1 MKWLS
6 QKVKIRKK
14 MSVRL
19 FYQERDTCGH
29 KVYGKMFTITDLR
42 KGNAAHH
49 ELYHFVCVSM
59 PDVKIQNTQQIY
71 VL

>member
-14 MSVRL
+14 CQLDCFIKKEIPVAIN
-19 FYQERDTCGH
+19 H
-29 KVYGKMFTITDLR
+29 GKMFTITDLR
-42 KGNAAHH
+42 KGIAAHH

>member
-1 MKWLS
+1 
-6 QKVKIRKK
+6 

-49 ELYHFVCVSM
+49 ELHNFLSVRM
-59 PDVKIQNTQQIY
+59 PSVKIQSTQKIY
-71 VL
+71 VMLKDN